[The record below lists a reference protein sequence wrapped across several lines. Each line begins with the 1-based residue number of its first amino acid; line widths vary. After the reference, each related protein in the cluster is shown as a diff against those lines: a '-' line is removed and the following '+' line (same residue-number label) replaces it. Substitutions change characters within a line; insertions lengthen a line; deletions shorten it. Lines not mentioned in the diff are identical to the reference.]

1 MTRRS
6 SNQRPEMRRPA
17 QGRELEDKGL
27 EMEIDLRKPVVGVV
41 MGSDSDL
48 PTVQHC
54 LEMLEEFD
62 ISYEVSV
69 LSAHR
74 TPEQVHQYASTAR
87 LNGLKILIAAAGGAA
102 HLAGVLASLTTIPV
116 VGIPIQTDTLGGQ
129 DSLYSTVQM
138 PAGVPVATV
147 AIGTAGARNAA
158 LLAVEILALS
168 DDDLHAR
175 LLQFRAD
182 QRRSVAHK
190 NEALRR
196 RIAELR

>member
-1 MTRRS
+1 M
-6 SNQRPEMRRPA
+6 
-17 QGRELEDKGL
+17 
-27 EMEIDLRKPVVGVV
+27 
-41 MGSDSDL
+41 
-48 PTVQHC
+48 
-54 LEMLEEFD
+54 
-62 ISYEVSV
+62 
-69 LSAHR
+69 
-74 TPEQVHQYASTAR
+74 
-87 LNGLKILIAAAGGAA
+87 NGLKILIAAAGGAA

-116 VGIPIQTDTLGGQ
+116 IGIPIQTDTLGGQ

-190 NEALRR
+190 NEALRQ
-196 RIAELR
+196 RIADLR